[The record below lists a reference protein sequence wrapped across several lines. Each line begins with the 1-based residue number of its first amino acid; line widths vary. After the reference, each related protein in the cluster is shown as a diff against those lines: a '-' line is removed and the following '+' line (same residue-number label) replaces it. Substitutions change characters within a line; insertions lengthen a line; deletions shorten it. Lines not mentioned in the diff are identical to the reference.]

1 MSKKKK
7 FAGKKTKL
15 AELALTQALAKH
27 PSPFAPSSDSPP
39 ISSPLTQVIQALRDR
54 QMELDLSYNT
64 GSGEMAQTQPLSTLD
79 YSYEQ
84 LLQDLKK
91 IRELLYPPGMTT
103 SLPQLVPQ
111 GVVAPDRKILRELG
125 RITLETLWEIKNLLG

>member
-1 MSKKKK
+1 MPKKKK

-39 ISSPLTQVIQALRDR
+39 LNSSLTQVIQALRDR

-64 GSGEMAQTQPLSTLD
+64 GPGEMAPSQPFCTLD

-84 LLQDLKK
+84 LLQDLKN
-91 IRELLYPPGMTT
+91 IRDLLYPPGMST
-103 SLPQLVPQ
+103 PPPPMVPQ
-111 GVVAPDRKILRELG
+111 GVIAPDRKILRELG
-125 RITLETLWEIKNLLG
+125 WITLKTLREIKNLLG